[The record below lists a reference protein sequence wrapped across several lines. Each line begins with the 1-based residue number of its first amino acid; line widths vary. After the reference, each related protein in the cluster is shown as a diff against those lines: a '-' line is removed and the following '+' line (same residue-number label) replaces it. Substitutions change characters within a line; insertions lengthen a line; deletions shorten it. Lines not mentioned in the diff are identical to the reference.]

1 MGTRHSSYK
10 KLEEVHELVPA
21 SSWQKK
27 QQESEAKSEPAPETA
42 NTERGG
48 AKLQKSKGAEAKKD
62 GEKK

>member
-10 KLEEVHELVPA
+10 RLEEEHELIPA

-27 QQESEAKSEPAPETA
+27 QQESEAKSEPALETA
-42 NTERGG
+42 NTEQGG
-48 AKLQKSKGAEAKKD
+48 AKLQQSKGAEAKKD

>member
-10 KLEEVHELVPA
+10 KLEEVHELVPV

-42 NTERGG
+42 NTEQGG
-48 AKLQKSKGAEAKKD
+48 TKLQQSKGAEAKKD

>member
-42 NTERGG
+42 NTEQGG
-48 AKLQKSKGAEAKKD
+48 TKLQQSKRAEAKKD

>member
-10 KLEEVHELVPA
+10 RLEEEHELVPA

-27 QQESEAKSEPAPETA
+27 QQESETKSEPVPE
-42 NTERGG
+42 
-48 AKLQKSKGAEAKKD
+48 AEAKKD